1 MIAKSGRHSRSAE
14 SAFGSTRSRAA
25 EIRFAAPGFTTGDP
39 QPADRNKQAD
49 TIRHTNG
56 NWSHRFATDRANV
69 GETCFIKRIRLQM
82 DRTGQAPVASKL
94 QGNTPV
100 GAQNRLVFLVIAG
113 IRGVRP
119 AQDLQTVLAVA
130 EAKPAESK

>member
-1 MIAKSGRHSRSAE
+1 
-14 SAFGSTRSRAA
+14 
-25 EIRFAAPGFTTGDP
+25 
-39 QPADRNKQAD
+39 
-49 TIRHTNG
+49 
-56 NWSHRFATDRANV
+56 
-69 GETCFIKRIRLQM
+69 M

-119 AQDLQTVLAVA
+119 AQDPQTVLSVA